1 MKISKKEFFFCC
13 YLMGIMLRRT
23 SLLMDL
29 RLRSTQMCL
38 KMYHLFGN
46 CTNLGNHKNLSKIS
60 TLHKS
65 IKSTNHGIL
74 TKPVH
79 LSITKWITIK
89 LSIRYCFYQKLITLV
104 VLVMKTSLLKIP
116 RN

>member
-13 YLMGIMLRRT
+13 YLMGIMLRLT

-29 RLRSTQMCL
+29 RLRLTQMCL
-38 KMYHLFGN
+38 KMYHLLGN
-46 CTNLGNHKNLSKIS
+46 CINLGNHKNLSKTSIS
-60 TLHKS
+60 HKS

-79 LSITKWITIK
+79 LSITKSTITK
-89 LSIRYCFYQKLITLV
+89 LSIRFCFYQKLITLV
-104 VLVMKTSLLKIP
+104 ELVMKISLLKIP
-116 RN
+116 KN